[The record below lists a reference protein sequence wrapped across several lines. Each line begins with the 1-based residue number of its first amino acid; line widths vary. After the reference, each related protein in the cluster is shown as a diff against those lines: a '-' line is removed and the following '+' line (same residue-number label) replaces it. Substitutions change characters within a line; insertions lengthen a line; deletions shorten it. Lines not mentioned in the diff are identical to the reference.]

1 MAKILRVLAY
11 SHDGYGLGHLRRNL
25 RIVTGLAAR
34 RDDVHAAL
42 VTGASG
48 AETFLCGTGV
58 RCFALPAVVKVANGC
73 YVPESGF
80 DAGDVLTVRKGL
92 IEEAFRFHRPHLVLV
107 DRYPLGM
114 KGELEPALE
123 RLRAEAPHVPVVL
136 GLRDIID
143 EPAIVQ
149 EEWETGGYT
158 EAIRRYY
165 RSVFIYGDPQVFDP
179 LAEYPVMAEI
189 AGLVRFTGYLTDDV
203 VADQAPDIRRSM
215 VRSDER
221 LAVCTLGGGR
231 DALPVAEAFLGAV
244 AELHTDGW
252 RGCLITGPYMT
263 APDVRVLE
271 SHPGAAHT
279 LIMPMVSNVPDYL
292 AAADAVV
299 CMGGYNTM
307 CEVLATGASAV
318 VVPRVKPRREQI
330 MRSSLFAER
339 GLLRS
344 VEPVPLLPV
353 HLAAEIRRVTADG
366 AVRRPIGEVIRHTGI
381 EGTTEL
387 LQSLLPMRVA

>member
-1 MAKILRVLAY
+1 MARGIRVLAY

-34 RDDVHAAL
+34 RRGVDAAL

-48 AETFLCGTGV
+48 AETFVCGSGV
-58 RCFALPAVVKVANGC
+58 RCFQLPAVVKVANGC

-80 DAGDVLTVRKGL
+80 DAGDVLAVRKGL
-92 IEEAFRFHRPHLVLV
+92 IEEAFRFHRPDLVLV

-143 EPAIVQ
+143 EPATVQ
-149 EEWETGGYT
+149 AEWQAGGYT
-158 EAIRRYY
+158 EAIRHYY
-165 RSVFIYGDPQVFDP
+165 RSVFIYGDPQVFNP

-189 AGLVRFTGYLTDDV
+189 ASLVSFTGYLTDDV
-203 VADQAPDIRRSM
+203 VADQAAEIRQS
-215 VRSDER
+215 VVGPDER

-244 AELHTDGW
+244 GELHADGW

-263 APDVRVLE
+263 APDVSALE

-279 LIMPMVSNVPDYL
+279 LLMPMVANVPDYL

-307 CEVLATGASAV
+307 CEVLATGAAAV
-318 VVPRVKPRREQI
+318 VVPRVRPRREQI
-330 MRSSLFAER
+330 MRSSLFAEL

-344 VEPVPLLPV
+344 VEPAPLTPSQ
-353 HLAAEIRRVTADG
+353 LAAEIRRVAADV
-366 AVRRPIGEVIRHTGI
+366 AARRPLREVIRHAGI
-381 EGTTEL
+381 ERTTEL
-387 LQSLLPMRVA
+387 LQSLLPVRVA